1 MPSLVGLKKLLALWN
16 RYTNNQEAPL
26 AHKALWKVFD
36 YLKDLR
42 TWSAKDRID
51 PSITKYIQAM
61 LLAQP
66 DRSVIIE
73 IDFWYRSERQRHD
86 NSLKTLTEM
95 LDEVEGQLL
104 DQVDIPEIRYQGA
117 LVEVPADIARK
128 LTQSDGS
135 LARFDDIMTIRPQSA
150 YSSLISEDEG
160 TAPREF
166 SADVPT
172 RRCITAILDGYP
184 VTQHQALLNHLH
196 IHEVEV
202 TGASVPVAGRYH
214 GTAMTSLIVHGD
226 LHNNEV
232 PLSRKVVAVPVL
244 TASITGRETTPHGKL
259 PIGVIYRSINS
270 LLDEGNTNAELGNV
284 TIINHSLCD
293 TYSPF
298 VRRPSPWA
306 ALLDYFSH
314 QHRLLFIIS
323 SGNIFES
330 FSVADYTDLNAFQAA
345 PPSERQAA
353 LLNAL
358 HDSKATRGILSPA
371 ESINNL
377 TIGALHVD
385 GGAPGISI
393 DPYPSLE
400 MTNLASSIGFGVN
413 RSLKPDIVEQGG
425 RFAVGCSNTASG
437 GIEVYAQAAADLGH
451 LVAAPSP
458 IGELTHL
465 TRTAGTSNAA
475 AMVTR
480 SCNQIADAIED
491 TYASEK
497 IDWLTLTTRAAII
510 KVLIAHGCGWGSIG
524 QVLEDS
530 YPPPGW
536 QKRRDTIA
544 KFLGYGRPRL
554 NRVIDGDDNRIT
566 LLADDVILH
575 NKLHEYR
582 IPLPSA
588 MLNTRDVRSITITL
602 AWSTPVVAT
611 SSDYRGVALALV
623 DTDGKRGFW
632 EGVER
637 ILQPNSHTG
646 NRGTLIH
653 LTLEGK
659 KLKKATIEGGIYI
672 GVQAMARHFSQLDAD
687 IPYALAVTLEMAQSQ
702 NTNIYAEVR
711 DAIRARAAQRT
722 RVGTR

>member
-16 RYTNNQEAPL
+16 RYNKGQSASSE
-26 AHKALWKVFD
+26 HVALWKVFG

-61 LLAQP
+61 LSAQP
-66 DRSVIIE
+66 DRPVIIE
-73 IDFWYRSERQRHD
+73 IDFWYRSEKQRHD
-86 NSLKTLTEM
+86 NSLRILRTM
-95 LDEVEGQLL
+95 LDEVQGKLL
-104 DQVDIPEIRYQGA
+104 DQVDIPEIRYQGV
-117 LVEVPADIARK
+117 LVEVPGDVARK

-150 YSSLISEDEG
+150 YSSLLSEDDG
-160 TAPREF
+160 TTSREF
-166 SADVPT
+166 SKDLPT

-184 VTQHQALLNHLH
+184 IAQHQALINHLH

-202 TGASVPVAGRYH
+202 TGAGVPLTGRYH

-226 LHNNEV
+226 LHNHEAS
-232 PLSRKVVAVPVL
+232 LSRKVVAVPVL
-244 TASITGRETTPHGKL
+244 TASLTGRETTPYGKL

-270 LLDEGNTNAELGNV
+270 LLNAGKTNAELANV

-298 VRRPSPWA
+298 VRRPSPWGT
-306 ALLDYFSH
+306 LLDYFSH
-314 QHRLLFIIS
+314 KYRLLFVIS

-330 FSVADYTDLNAFQAA
+330 FPVPNYADLNAFQSAD
-345 PPSERQAA
+345 PSERQAA

-377 TIGALHVD
+377 TVGALHAD
-385 GGAPGISI
+385 GGAPSLSI

-425 RFAVGCSNTASG
+425 RFAAGCSNTASG
-437 GIEVYAQAAADLGH
+437 GIEVYAQAAPDLGH
-451 LVAAPSP
+451 LVAAPSL
-458 IGELTHL
+458 IGELTHMA
-465 TRTAGTSNAA
+465 RTAGTSNAA
-475 AMVTR
+475 AIITR
-480 SCNQIADAIED
+480 SCNQIADAVED
-491 TYASEK
+491 AYASEE
-497 IDWLTLTTRAAII
+497 IDWLTLKTRAAIL

-536 QKRRDTIA
+536 QKRRDTVA

-554 NRVIDGDDNRIT
+554 NRVVDGGENRIT
-566 LLADDVILH
+566 LLADDVIRH
-575 NKLHEYR
+575 DKLHEYR
-582 IPLPSA
+582 VPLPSA

-602 AWSTPVVAT
+602 AWSTPVIAT

-623 DTDGKRGFW
+623 DTEGKREFW
-632 EGVER
+632 DGVER
-637 ILQPNSHTG
+637 ILQPNGHTG

-659 KLKKATIEGGIYI
+659 KLKKMAIEGGIYI
-672 GVQAMARHFSQLDAD
+672 GVQAMARHFSQMEAD

-702 NTNIYAEVR
+702 NTKIYAEVR
-711 DAIRARAAQRT
+711 SAIQARAAQRT
-722 RVGTR
+722 RVGAR